1 MSGKLDLKQLS
12 VDRVDRSAARPA
24 MRTNGP
30 TRRWF
35 SRIALPGAVLIGFL
49 ILVGAAAGHRL
60 LPVRGVTVTPV
71 LVKRAAA
78 QREGQP
84 LFQAPGWI
92 EPRPTP
98 INVPA
103 LAAGIMEDLH
113 VVEGQ
118 TVQAGMLI
126 AKLISIDAELAV
138 RRARSTLQLREAEYQ
153 SALSEQIAAETRLRK
168 PVHLQVVVADA
179 ESELAAAQVQL
190 AQIPHLIVAGEADL
204 EFARANVQAKRAAGD
219 GVSAIVKQQAE
230 ADLKNAEAK
239 LSELRNS
246 EPSLRSRVDALE
258 RKVAGLQEQLELLI
272 EETRQLAEAQAN
284 VATAA
289 AMRDEARVRLE
300 EAELR
305 LSRMRITAPRDGRIL
320 RLVASPGDRVM
331 GMDTTAEHRS
341 STIVQ
346 MYDPS
351 HLQVR
356 VDVRLEDV
364 PMVTSGQRVKVETAA
379 SAEPIDGYVL
389 QATSTANIQKNTL
402 EVKVALV
409 EPPGSVTPEM
419 LVTSTFLAPPAK
431 TEESASESLQRIFIP
446 RQLVQTESGSSQVWI
461 VNPNE
466 RAEKVAIQTGAAT
479 NEGLIEVVSGL
490 DPTHKV
496 ISDPSGDLSPGQR
509 VRIAGEDQR
518 FGWSDN

>member
-230 ADLKNAEAK
+230 ADLKNAEA
-239 LSELRNS
+239 
-246 EPSLRSRVDALE
+246 
-258 RKVAGLQEQLELLI
+258 
-272 EETRQLAEAQAN
+272 
-284 VATAA
+284 
-289 AMRDEARVRLE
+289 
-300 EAELR
+300 
-305 LSRMRITAPRDGRIL
+305 
-320 RLVASPGDRVM
+320 
-331 GMDTTAEHRS
+331 
-341 STIVQ
+341 
-346 MYDPS
+346 
-351 HLQVR
+351 
-356 VDVRLEDV
+356 
-364 PMVTSGQRVKVETAA
+364 
-379 SAEPIDGYVL
+379 
-389 QATSTANIQKNTL
+389 
-402 EVKVALV
+402 
-409 EPPGSVTPEM
+409 
-419 LVTSTFLAPPAK
+419 
-431 TEESASESLQRIFIP
+431 
-446 RQLVQTESGSSQVWI
+446 
-461 VNPNE
+461 
-466 RAEKVAIQTGAAT
+466 
-479 NEGLIEVVSGL
+479 
-490 DPTHKV
+490 
-496 ISDPSGDLSPGQR
+496 
-509 VRIAGEDQR
+509 
-518 FGWSDN
+518 

>member
-1 MSGKLDLKQLS
+1 M
-12 VDRVDRSAARPA
+12 
-24 MRTNGP
+24 
-30 TRRWF
+30 
-35 SRIALPGAVLIGFL
+35 
-49 ILVGAAAGHRL
+49 
-60 LPVRGVTVTPV
+60 
-71 LVKRAAA
+71 
-78 QREGQP
+78 
-84 LFQAPGWI
+84 
-92 EPRPTP
+92 
-98 INVPA
+98 
-103 LAAGIMEDLH
+103 
-113 VVEGQ
+113 
-118 TVQAGMLI
+118 
-126 AKLISIDAELAV
+126 
-138 RRARSTLQLREAEYQ
+138 
-153 SALSEQIAAETRLRK
+153 
-168 PVHLQVVVADA
+168 
-179 ESELAAAQVQL
+179 
-190 AQIPHLIVAGEADL
+190 
-204 EFARANVQAKRAAGD
+204 
-219 GVSAIVKQQAE
+219 
-230 ADLKNAEAK
+230 
-239 LSELRNS
+239 
-246 EPSLRSRVDALE
+246 
-258 RKVAGLQEQLELLI
+258 AGLQEQLELLI

-431 TEESASESLQRIFIP
+431 TEEPASESLQRIFIP

-509 VRIAGEDQR
+509 VRIEGEDQR